1 MEVADMRYTL
11 KQIHC
16 RPWTLNGLS
25 IKLIESHYE
34 NNYGG
39 ALRRLNA
46 ITEQLESLDFAKTPG
61 HVLNGLKREEL
72 VALNSTL
79 LHELYFA
86 SMGGDGQPTKGMSEA
101 LARDFGS
108 LERWRAEFRAMG
120 YALGG
125 GSGWV
130 VLAYLPRDRRL
141 INQYA
146 AEHSQA
152 VSSGVPL
159 LALDMYE
166 HAYHID
172 FGANARAYVDTFF
185 RNIEWRALEE
195 RYQEAQ
201 GVPGLRP
208 LVQKEFGDLPAVGAE
223 EVKAML
229 DAGQRVQVIDV
240 RPRHY
245 AARQQEIA
253 EGATWRDPEQLQ
265 QWIGE
270 LSKSEPV
277 VVYCAYGFHVGCNS
291 VLKLR
296 DAGFDAK
303 YMNSGHSGWKAIGGP
318 MKLHT

>member
-1 MEVADMRYTL
+1 MRYQV

-46 ITEQLESLDFAKTPG
+46 ISEQLQSLDFEKTPG

-86 SMGGDGQPTKGMSEA
+86 SLGGDGQPTEGMSQV

-130 VLAYLPRDRRL
+130 VLTYVPRDGRL

-146 AEHSQA
+146 SEHSQA
-152 VSSGVPL
+152 VAGGVPII
-159 LALDMYE
+159 ALDMYE

-185 RNIEWRALEE
+185 RNLDWQALEG
-195 RYQEAQ
+195 RYEDAKKALA
-201 GVPGLRP
+201 PRP
-208 LVQKEFGDLPAVGAE
+208 LLQPEFGDTPGIAVE
-223 EVKAML
+223 EVKALM
-229 DAGQRVQVIDV
+229 ASGSTVQVIDV
-240 RPRHY
+240 RPRHFVS
-245 AARQQEIA
+245 RQQEVA
-253 EGATWRDPEQLQ
+253 EGIQWRDPEQLQ
-265 QWIGE
+265 DWIGE

-277 VVYCAYGFHVGCNS
+277 VVYCAYGFHVGCKTAI
-291 VLKLR
+291 KLR
-296 DAGFDAK
+296 EAGFDAR
-303 YMNSGHSGWKAIGGP
+303 YMNSGHSGWKATGGP
-318 MKLHT
+318 VRTHT